1 VVVTPKKPKILSDKS
16 LTKGLQ
22 VVEALAK
29 SQGPRGVSELAREL
43 DLTKS
48 NVHRLIQTLILSGY
62 VNKEESTD
70 RYELSSKVWRLS
82 RLGPPFAN
90 LRLIIR
96 PILREAVKKAD
107 DSVLFAAAE
116 VDELVIIDQVET
128 QKVVRVYFSM
138 GQSFRMD
145 QIVRAG
151 KGLTALQMVALANR
165 PLRDKLARAR
175 EKTEKSLVSAARL
188 EQIRNDG
195 FALSKGNWIPDVNA
209 VNIPVFDTEQRFL
222 GVLSCFGPATRLNEK
237 RIPAVLKILKKAA
250 LKIAETI
257 K

>member
-1 VVVTPKKPKILSDKS
+1 MISKKPKVLSDKS

-22 VVEALAK
+22 VLEALSK
-29 SQGPRGVSELAREL
+29 SEGPRGVSELAREL

-48 NVHRLIQTLILSGY
+48 NVHRLMQTLILSGY
-62 VNKEESTD
+62 VNKEETTD

-96 PILREAVKKAD
+96 PILREAVEKAD
-107 DSVLFAAAE
+107 DSILFAAAE

-128 QKVVRVYFSM
+128 QKVVRVYFSL

-145 QIVRAG
+145 QIIRAG

-165 PLRDKLARAR
+165 PLRDKLAPAR
-175 EKTEKSLVSAARL
+175 EKAKKSHVNAARL
-188 EQIRNDG
+188 DQIRKDG
-195 FALSKGNWIPDVNA
+195 FAVSMGNWIADVNA
-209 VNIPVFDTEQRFL
+209 VNIPVVDSEQRFL

-237 RIPAVLKILKKAA
+237 RIPAVLKILKRAA
-250 LKIAETI
+250 HQIAEKI